1 MDSEGYVP
9 LDLVAAFNKLKYLV
23 KDRVLLSEV
32 LKTSTA
38 IEFDAERQLL
48 RRRGDWNQ
56 WLLSAVL
63 FLLYP
68 RFLSMVLTRRL
79 TCTGWDRYE

>member
-63 FLLYP
+63 FLHPL
-68 RFLSMVLTRRL
+68 FLSMVLTRRL
-79 TCTGWDRYE
+79 TYTGWDRYE